1 MPEIIAV
8 IPARAGS
15 KRIPG
20 KNYKNFCGKPIITYP
35 ISVLEET
42 KIISRIIVSTD
53 SPEIVQLLA
62 SSSTTEIFER
72 SNHFAGD
79 EISTLDAIK
88 EYINASQLK
97 EDDLLLCTYPCTP
110 MLNNELVEKLIDT
123 YDPDIAN
130 FAILGVRVDSRMARL
145 LKKDGDGVASMI
157 LADFV
162 NVKSQ
167 ELQTLYLDAGQMY
180 LGTVKN
186 WISATGILNSKVQ
199 ILEVDPTNFVDIDS
213 EEDWEMAEKA
223 FMERDF

>member
-20 KNYKNFCGKPIITYP
+20 KNYKNFCGKPIIAYP
-35 ISVLEET
+35 ISALEET

-53 SPEIVQLLA
+53 SPEIIRLLA
-62 SSSTTEIFER
+62 NSSTTEVFER

-88 EYINASQLK
+88 EYIQASQLK

-110 MLNNELVEKLIDT
+110 MLNNALIEKLIET
-123 YDPDIAN
+123 YDADIAN
-130 FAILGVRVDSRMARL
+130 FAILGIRVDSRMARL
-145 LKKDGDGVASMI
+145 LKNDGNGSASML
-157 LADFV
+157 LADFAS
-162 NVKSQ
+162 VKSQ
-167 ELQTLYLDAGQMY
+167 ELPTLYQDAGQMY

-186 WISATGILNSKVQ
+186 WISASGILNSKVQ

-213 EEDWEMAEKA
+213 DEDWEMAEKA
-223 FMERDF
+223 FMEREL

>member
-1 MPEIIAV
+1 MREVIAV

-20 KNYKNFCGKPIITYP
+20 KNYRNFCGKPIITYP
-35 ISVLEET
+35 ISVLEQT

-62 SSSTTEIFER
+62 NSPTTEIFER
-72 SNHFAGD
+72 SNGFSGD
-79 EISTLDAIK
+79 EASTLDAIK
-88 EYINASQLK
+88 EYIQASELK

-110 MLNNELVEKLIDT
+110 MLNNSLVEKLIET
-123 YDPDIAN
+123 YDTDIAD

-145 LKKDGDGVASMI
+145 LKTDGDGVASML
-157 LADFV
+157 LADYGS
-162 NVKSQ
+162 VKSQ
-167 ELQTLYLDAGQMY
+167 ELPTLYQDAGQMY

-199 ILEVDPTNFVDIDS
+199 ILEVDPANFVDIDS

-223 FMERDF
+223 FMEREL